1 MEYANY
7 VILGGRPYATK
18 EERPIVERL
27 TMPHPKFYKELN
39 MICQL
44 IFGVLVSWRMRYL
57 LVKPLFITLVANKR

>member
-7 VILGGRPYATK
+7 VILVGRLYATK

-27 TMPHPKFYKELN
+27 TMLHPKFYKELN

-44 IFGVLVSWRMRYL
+44 IFGVLVFWRMRY
-57 LVKPLFITLVANKR
+57 